1 MKFAELTL
9 TGVSIKFR
17 TSLAGNSCLITPS
30 NHQKNSARVPRWIR
44 IGASEARMVLAWI
57 YMQKKYPPWAIS
69 GLVQRKRIRI
79 DHLDGGD

>member
-44 IGASEARMVLAWI
+44 IGASEARMVSAWI
-57 YMQKKYPPWAIS
+57 YMQKEIS
-69 GLVQRKRIRI
+69 AMGHKRTRAAQK
-79 DHLDGGD
+79 DRYRSPRRR